1 MTEVITRFA
10 PSPTGFLHIGGA
22 RTALFNYLFAKANG
36 GKFLLR
42 VEDTDRERS
51 TDEAVDA
58 IINGME
64 WLGLTPDEEPT
75 FQFVRSDRHREVAEE
90 LLAKGAAYKCYT
102 AKEEL
107 DKWREENPY
116 AKFRSAYRD
125 GKEGEGEFVVRL
137 RAPDEGEVTVKDHI
151 QGEITVKSE
160 ELDDM
165 ILLRSDGTPTY
176 MLAVVVD
183 DHDMGITH
191 VVRGDDHLTN
201 TFRQRLIYDAMG
213 WDVPE
218 FAHMALIHGD
228 DGKKLSKRHGALEV
242 EAYRDMGYLPE
253 AMRNYLLRL
262 GWSHGDDEIISDEQ
276 AIEWFNL
283 EGVGKS
289 PARFDFEKLGNLNHH
304 YIREADDERLAELVG
319 GGDVLVKAMP
329 FLKERSNTLV
339 ALKEDTK
346 WIESADMDEKAQAM
360 YEKADKEILAGAIA
374 AITAVEDWTKENIE
388 AAFKGY
394 LEANDYKFGQAG
406 PGLRAL
412 VCGTMQSPGIF
423 DVMWVLGKEE
433 TLNRLNSK

>member
-1 MTEVITRFA
+1 MTNIKTRFA

-51 TDEAVDA
+51 TDAAVDA

-64 WLGLTPDEEPT
+64 WLGLTPDEEPI
-75 FQFVRSDRHREVAEE
+75 FQFARSDRHTEVAAE
-90 LLAKGAAYKCYT
+90 LIEKGAAYKCYT
-102 AKEEL
+102 SKEEL

-116 AKFRSAYRD
+116 AKFRSPFRD
-125 GKEGEGEFVVRL
+125 GKSGEGEYVVRL
-137 RAPDEGEVTVKDHI
+137 RAPDAGDVTIKDHI
-151 QGEITVKSE
+151 QGEITVKAE

-191 VVRGDDHLTN
+191 VIRGDDHLTN
-201 TFRQRLIYDAMG
+201 TFRQKLLYDAMG

-262 GWSHGDDEIISDEQ
+262 GWSHGNDEIISDEQ
-276 AIEWFNL
+276 AAEWFNL

-304 YIREADDERLAELVG
+304 YIREADDNRLAELLG
-319 GGDVLVKAMP
+319 GGEVLTKSIP
-329 FLKERSNTLV
+329 FLKERSDTLV
-339 ALKEDTK
+339 KMKNDIS
-346 WIESADMDEKAQAM
+346 WIDAAVMDEKAQKM
-360 YEKADKEILAGAIA
+360 FDKADKDILNGAIS
-374 AITAVEDWTKENIE
+374 AITAIEEWTKENLE
-388 AAFKGY
+388 AAFKNF
-394 LEANDYKFGQAG
+394 LEKNGYKFGQAG

-412 VCGTMQSPGIF
+412 TCGVMQSPGIF
-423 DVMWVLGKEE
+423 DVMFALGKKESV
-433 TLNRLNSK
+433 NRLNFK